1 MGHTNPGFT
10 LRAYAHDARDRGRA
24 RPDGSLRGGAVMST
38 PSTRGVLT
46 AVGPTDDIEADSEQ
60 EAVEKTIAAWR
71 KLRPDRTF
79 APLLSAPA
87 LGSRDEAT

>member
-1 MGHTNPGFT
+1 
-10 LRAYAHDARDRGRA
+10 
-24 RPDGSLRGGAVMST
+24 MSA
-38 PSTRGVLT
+38 PSTRGVLS
-46 AVGPTDDIEADSEQ
+46 AVWHKPRLHGVRTWTVILEIRCHGSACGSTTDDIEADSEQ
-60 EAVEKTIAAWR
+60 EAVEKAIAAWR